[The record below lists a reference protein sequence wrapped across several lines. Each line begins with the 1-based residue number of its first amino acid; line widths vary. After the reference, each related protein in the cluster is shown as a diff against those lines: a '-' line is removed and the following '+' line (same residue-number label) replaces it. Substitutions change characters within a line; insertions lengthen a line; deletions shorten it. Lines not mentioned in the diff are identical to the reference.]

1 MKPTSRHL
9 RVAAAFA
16 VLLTGA
22 TACSTLQA
30 GASNNSS
37 TAKPSNV
44 QVVVDTGPGGGSD
57 IFARQIVKLAQQSKS
72 ITGNWPVINEPQG
85 GGLGAMAYMKGK
97 PNATNFVAAFTSKW
111 VISALSTDNPP
122 ASLKDLTPIAELANE
137 TQMIAVPATSKYK
150 NFKDFVADAKAHPG
164 QLVQTGGAPSSVDNL
179 VALKVEK
186 DTGTK
191 WKYLSFADGGPR
203 ITALLRGDAQMMI
216 GSQSD
221 FQEQVDAGKLR
232 VIAVFSD
239 KRMAAYPNVS
249 TMTEQ
254 GFDLSSLPDQLQFRG
269 IAGPPGMS
277 PAAVS
282 YYVGVLS
289 KMVKSPGWAKYM
301 QSEGDTTEFVTGPAL
316 KTLINRFTTS
326 MTPLVTSLA
335 GAGQ

>member
-16 VLLTGA
+16 ALLIGA

-30 GASNNSS
+30 GANSDSS
-37 TAKPSNV
+37 TSKPGNV

-57 IFARQIVKLAQQSKS
+57 LFARQIVKLAQQSKA
-72 ITGNWPVINEPQG
+72 ITSNWPVINEPQG
-85 GGLGAMAYMKGK
+85 GGLGAMAYMKAK
-97 PNATNFVAAFTSKW
+97 PDATNYVAAFTSKW
-111 VISALSTDNPP
+111 VISALSTNNPP

-137 TQMIAVPATSKYK
+137 TQIIAVPATSKYQ
-150 NFKDFVADAKAHPG
+150 NFNDFISDAKAHPG

-179 VALKVEK
+179 IALKIEK

-216 GSQSD
+216 GAQSD

-232 VIAVFSD
+232 IIGVFSD
-239 KRMAAYPNVS
+239 KRMAAFPNAS

-254 GFDLSSLPDQLQFRG
+254 GFNLSSLPDQLQFRG

-289 KMVKSPGWAKYM
+289 KMVKSPGWQRYM
-301 QSEGDTTEFVTGPAL
+301 DSEGDTTEFVTGPAL
-316 KTLINRFTTS
+316 KTLIDKFTTS

>member
-1 MKPTSRHL
+1 
-9 RVAAAFA
+9 VAAAFA
-16 VLLTGA
+16 VLITGA

-30 GASNNSS
+30 GANSSSS
-37 TAKPSNV
+37 TANPSNV

-57 IFARQIVKLAQQSKS
+57 IFARQIVKLAQQSKAIS
-72 ITGNWPVINEPQG
+72 ANWPVVNEPQG

-111 VISALSTDNPP
+111 VISGLSTNNPP

-137 TQMIAVPATSKYK
+137 TQMVAVPTSSNYH
-150 NFKDFVADAKAHPG
+150 NFNDFVADAKAHPG

-179 VALKVEK
+179 VALKIEK

-232 VIAVFSD
+232 IIAVFSA
-239 KRMAAYPNVS
+239 KRMTAYPKVS

-254 GFDLSSLPDQLQFRG
+254 GFNLSGLPDQLQFRG

-277 PAAVS
+277 ASAVS

-289 KMVKSPGWAKYM
+289 KMVKSPGWQKYM
-301 QSEGDTTEFVTGPAL
+301 DSEGDTTEFVTGPAL
-316 KTLINRFTTS
+316 KTLIGKFTTS
-326 MTPLVTSLA
+326 MTPLVTSLS

>member
-1 MKPTSRHL
+1 MKTTSRRL
-9 RVAAAFA
+9 RAVAAFA

-22 TACSTLQA
+22 TACSTLSA
-30 GASNNSS
+30 GTQSS
-37 TAKPSNV
+37 GSATPKNV
-44 QVVVDTGPGGGSD
+44 SIVVDTGPGGGSD
-57 IFARQIVKLAQQSKS
+57 LFAREVVKLAQQTKGISS
-72 ITGNWPVINEPQG
+72 NWPVVSQTAG
-85 GGLGAMAYMKGK
+85 GGLGAMAFMKGK
-97 PNATNFVAAFTSKW
+97 ANQTNFVAAFTSKW
-111 VISALSTDNPP
+111 VISALSTNNPP

-137 TQMIAVPATSKYK
+137 TQLIAVPAGSPYH
-150 NFKDFVADAKAHPG
+150 NFNDFVRAAKQHPG

-232 VIAVFSD
+232 IIAVFSD
-239 KRMAAYPNVS
+239 KRMAAYPNVP

-254 GFDLSSLPDQLQFRG
+254 GFDLSRLPAQLQFRG

-277 PAAVS
+277 QQAVA
-282 YYVGVLS
+282 YYVGVLG
-289 KMVKSPGWAKYM
+289 KMVKSPGWQQYM
-301 QSEGDTTEFVTGPAL
+301 TSEGDTTEFVTGPAL
-316 KTLINRFTTS
+316 KTLINKFTTS
-326 MTPLVTSLA
+326 MQPLVTSLS